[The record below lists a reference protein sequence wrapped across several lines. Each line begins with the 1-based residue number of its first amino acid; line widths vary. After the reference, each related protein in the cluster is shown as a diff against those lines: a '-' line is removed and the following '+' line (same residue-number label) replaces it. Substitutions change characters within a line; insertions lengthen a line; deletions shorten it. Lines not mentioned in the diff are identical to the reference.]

1 MPFYVSPLHFLSVFS
16 LVFLPTP
23 TENVWK
29 FFPQKICVY
38 IVSLTYVNVEIDN
51 GSLAR
56 LRWIRETNF
65 DRNENRKICYFFFQR
80 EASSCS
86 VAKNNSV
93 LIVFI
98 VIITDTHTE
107 AKKTSQ
113 TGFMDPKKW
122 KLRCAYQFNSLRTAC
137 VYETFAWILCSQMT
151 ISLCCPSVLL
161 LPKIFRIKYFSSRE

>member
-16 LVFLPTP
+16 LVFLPAP

-38 IVSLTYVNVEIDN
+38 IVLLTYANVEIDN

-56 LRWIRETNF
+56 PKWIGEANS
-65 DRNENRKICYFFFQR
+65 DRNENREICYFFFQR

-93 LIVFI
+93 LLVFI

-122 KLRCAYQFNSLRTAC
+122 KLRCAYKFNSLRTAC
-137 VYETFAWILCSQMT
+137 VYETTFAWILYSEMT
-151 ISLCCPSVLL
+151 IFILFRCPSAPLSL
-161 LPKIFRIKYFSSRE
+161 